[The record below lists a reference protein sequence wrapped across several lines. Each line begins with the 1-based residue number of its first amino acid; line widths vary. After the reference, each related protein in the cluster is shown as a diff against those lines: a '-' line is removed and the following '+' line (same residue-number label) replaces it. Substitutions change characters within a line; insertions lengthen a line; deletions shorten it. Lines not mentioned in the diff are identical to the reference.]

1 MAAGLSLKMH
11 DYPPFALAFD
21 DMVAKRLAHVDL
33 EQKVLSDGELSEQE
47 MTVEFA
53 ELLQNGGPW
62 GQEFPEPIFDGV
74 FDVIQARILKQRH
87 LKLVLRKPDG
97 QLLIDAI
104 AFSIDQPEKWLGL
117 RQTHAAYRLDIN
129 EYRGNRSVQ
138 FIVQYLEKIM

>member
-1 MAAGLSLKMH
+1 
-11 DYPPFALAFD
+11 
-21 DMVAKRLAHVDL
+21 
-33 EQKVLSDGELSEQE
+33 

-53 ELLQNGGPW
+53 ELLQNAGPW

-87 LKLVLRKPDG
+87 LKLVLRKPNG
-97 QLLIDAI
+97 KLLIDAI

-129 EYRGNRSVQ
+129 EYRGNRTVQ